1 MSCQVTPYEG
11 SEPYLFFSYCHQDRA
26 RVYPIIERLSLEGFR
41 IWYDSGIS
49 AGADWAEVIARHLK
63 DSSACIAAISQK
75 SSESHNCRNEV
86 NFAVANAKPML
97 SVLLEAFAMPLGMQ
111 LQLGTAKYI
120 KMYELAQQDFYQQLL
135 AAPILTA
142 CRRAGVQ
149 ADPLALREWEERART
164 LERELQPAAADPVSS
179 SAVARDWFG
188 LRQRHEAEAAAEKE
202 RLRHEAE
209 AAAEMERLRREAEAA
224 AEKERL
230 RREAE
235 AAAERE
241 RLRRE
246 AEAAAEK
253 ERLRREAEAAAE
265 KERLRHEA
273 EAAAERERLRR
284 EAEAAAEKER
294 LRREAE
300 AAAER
305 ERLRREAEAAAERE
319 RLRREAEA
327 AAERERLRREE
338 HFDSE
343 SIEDEYADDE
353 ATVCDSP
360 RTFDEDED
368 DEKTVVVKAKT
379 GLVVRMETGEFFRID
394 QIETILG
401 RSPASADLAFPDN
414 RAIGRAHA
422 EIIQFRDKYFLQ
434 DLGSANGTTLRG
446 KELVT
451 GEKNLL
457 SDYEEFTLADEN
469 FLFLSGSMAR
479 ELLADPVC
487 PALRSTVTGEIRL
500 LIGDELPLDRHH
512 KWKGGVLADKR
523 INRENHAALIPG
535 YDGYAIKD
543 INSTNGTFLNG
554 RRLSH
559 GETVQLKDHDQISV
573 VETGFEYT
581 LLKLRQGEKNL

>member
-230 RREAE
+230 RR
-235 AAAERE
+235 
-241 RLRRE
+241 
-246 AEAAAEK
+246 
-253 ERLRREAEAAAE
+253 
-265 KERLRHEA
+265 EA